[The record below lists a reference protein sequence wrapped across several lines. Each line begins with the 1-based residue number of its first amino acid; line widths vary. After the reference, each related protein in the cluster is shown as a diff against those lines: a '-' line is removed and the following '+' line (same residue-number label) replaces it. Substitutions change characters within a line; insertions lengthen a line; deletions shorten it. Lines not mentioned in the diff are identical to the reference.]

1 MEKGKR
7 QQKILSL
14 IQTQNVGT
22 QQELAALLE
31 RAGVVATQSSIS
43 RDLVELGIVK
53 RNGHYATPQAGGGPT
68 ARGLL
73 AVAAA
78 GDNLLVAKCE
88 PGLASAVAVEI
99 DRAHIGEITGRS
111 PARTRSSSPC
121 RTRRRGGRRRRRFG
135 SCFSNR
141 SQETGVRS
149 QKEEGGRAVLILT
162 PVS

>member
-1 MEKGKR
+1 MQVCIKYAQHLHNKTMEKEKR

-99 DRAHIGEITGRS
+99 DRAHIGEITGTLAGEDTIFVAV
-111 PARTRSSSPC
+111 PNAKAR
-121 RTRRRGGRRRRRFG
+121 
-135 SCFSNR
+135 
-141 SQETGVRS
+141 
-149 QKEEGGRAVLILT
+149 RAAAKKIWE
-162 PVS
+162 